1 MLGIDAEFGAS
12 LLRLWIAAGSAAL
25 LVLICVLAVL
35 QPQER
40 MAASRARRI
49 GFVVAGAVLGGA
61 ISWAVLDRASPAHDD
76 GAVARAFELRA
87 QELGAQALSPGSPLA
102 CLDGLAGESVETA
115 CEKAIFASPASVA
128 AAASYIAA
136 RLALL
141 SSAGRAGVDADAGM
155 DEALAP
161 LRRSLEIDRFGI
173 VAHLLAQRG
182 NCTRDDCTALALLH
196 DPSRVRSNLGEQNFD
211 RYVERYAPAWAA
223 AAEPAVADAAPP
235 QGAAAPAPH
244 KVVNID
250 FPSAAS
256 IPAVSI
262 MNPEPTGPVVPG
274 AAAAAA
280 ANPNPSPAGLPPMRH
295 THKPAAN
302 SAATAAAAVQS
313 APSASATDPIWPE
326 PVPLPPPA
334 ASPPQAG
341 APPAAGAASPAP
353 PSASASSSAPGH
365 TP

>member
-12 LLRLWIAAGSAAL
+12 LLRLWIAAGSTAL

-35 QPQER
+35 QPQLP
-40 MAASRARRI
+40 MAASRTRRV

-61 ISWAVLDRASPAHDD
+61 ISWAVLDRASSAHDD
-76 GAVARAFELRA
+76 GAITRAFELRA
-87 QELGAQALSPGSPLA
+87 QELSAQALSPGSPLP
-102 CLDGLAGESVETA
+102 CLDGLAGESVEAA

-128 AAASYIAA
+128 AAASYVSA
-136 RLALL
+136 RLVLL
-141 SSAGRAGVDADAGM
+141 SSAARAGVDADAGM

-173 VAHLLAQRG
+173 VAHVLALRDH
-182 NCTRDDCTALALLH
+182 CTREDCKALALLR
-196 DPSRVRSNLGEQNFD
+196 DPSRVRANLGEQSFD
-211 RYVERYAPAWAA
+211 RYVERYTSAWAA
-223 AAEPAVADAAPP
+223 PPDAAVADAAAP
-235 QGAAAPAPH
+235 QGATAPAPH
-244 KVVNID
+244 KTVNID

-280 ANPNPSPAGLPPMRH
+280 ANPNPSPAGQPSSRH

-302 SAATAAAAVQS
+302 SAAAAAAVQS
-313 APSASATDPIWPE
+313 PPGASATDPIWPE
-326 PVPLPPPA
+326 PLPPPPSA
-334 ASPPQAG
+334 PPQAG
-341 APPAAGAASPAP
+341 APPAP

>member
-35 QPQER
+35 QPQQR
-40 MAASRARRI
+40 MAASRARRV
-49 GFVVAGAVLGGA
+49 GFVAAGAVLGGA
-61 ISWAVLDRASPAHDD
+61 VSWAALDRAPPAHDD

-87 QELGAQALSPGSPLA
+87 QELGAQALSPGSSLA
-102 CLDGLAGESVETA
+102 CLDGLAGESVEAA
-115 CEKAIFASPASVA
+115 CEKAVFATPASVA
-128 AAASYIAA
+128 AAASYVAA

-141 SSAGRAGVDADAGM
+141 SSAARAGVDADAGV

-173 VAHLLAQRG
+173 VAHVLALRDR
-182 NCTRDDCTALALLH
+182 CTREDCKALALLR
-196 DPSRVRSNLGEQNFD
+196 DPSRVRANLVEQSFD
-211 RYVERYAPAWAA
+211 RYVERYAPAWATPA
-223 AAEPAVADAAPP
+223 DAAVADAAPQ

-244 KVVNID
+244 KIVNID

-262 MNPEPTGPVVPG
+262 MNPEPAGPVVPG

-280 ANPNPSPAGLPPMRH
+280 ANPNPSPAGQPPSRH

-302 SAATAAAAVQS
+302 SSAAAAAAAQS
-313 APSASATDPIWPE
+313 TPGVSATDPIWPE
-326 PVPLPPPA
+326 PVPPPPA

-341 APPAAGAASPAP
+341 ASPAP